1 MDPDLLTEDE
11 LAERSGT
18 SREYIRQLA
27 DLGILQADDRG
38 TFTRQDVMRARVVT
52 DLHAMGIETEALATA
67 LASGHLTLGYLES
80 AGRRHPSS
88 DRTFAEVAKEIGVP
102 FTTLERIYVAFGLLR
117 PAQDEHVREEDLQV
131 IKILPVLFGA
141 GVEEGEV
148 LRMARVWG
156 DSARRVAQYLPHYF
170 HTSVE
175 ERFRRRG
182 LRDNQAF
189 EAAIREVGVRAGA
202 QVKTSSDGCFDGTPR
217 SS

>member
-1 MDPDLLTEDE
+1 MDPDRLTEDE

-18 SREYIRQLA
+18 SRECIRQLA

-80 AGRRHPSS
+80 AGRRHPRS

-117 PAQDEHVREEDLQV
+117 PAQDERVREEDLQV

-141 GVEEGEV
+141 GVEEGKV

-156 DSARRVAQYLPHYF
+156 DSARRVAQ
-170 HTSVE
+170 
-175 ERFRRRG
+175 
-182 LRDNQAF
+182 
-189 EAAIREVGVRAGA
+189 
-202 QVKTSSDGCFDGTPR
+202 
-217 SS
+217 

>member
-1 MDPDLLTEDE
+1 MDPDRLTEDE
-11 LAERSGT
+11 IAERSGT
-18 SREYIRQLA
+18 SRECIRQLA
-27 DLGILQADDRG
+27 DLRILQADDRG

-80 AGRRHPSS
+80 AGRRHPRS

-117 PAQDEHVREEDLQV
+117 PARDERVREEDLQV

-170 HTSVE
+170 HTTVE

-189 EAAIREVGVRAGA
+189 EAAIREVGVRAG
-202 QVKTSSDGCFDGTPR
+202 R
-217 SS
+217 